1 MSSLTATVS
10 TALALTLSQG
20 PNVPP
25 DARGSIQDAPLFA
38 SHEMITLEVTGPIR
52 GMEEDRGDEPEYRD
66 MTLRWT
72 VGTETGESEVR
83 FRPRGNFRKQR
94 STCRDMPP
102 LRLNF
107 ATSAMEGTVFEG
119 QNRLKLV
126 THCREGDQYEQNVYE
141 EYLAYRI
148 YNAVTEQSFR
158 VRLVEVTYTDPEE
171 GRTSTHPGFLIED
184 EERMAERLGGT
195 IEEFGQIHPFRYAPG
210 TETRV
215 SVFQY
220 LIGNT
225 DFSLVEGHNV
235 VVVRTEEP
243 ALVPVP
249 YDFDWSGLVSARY
262 ARPNETLG
270 IRHVRQRLY
279 RGFCHDDLDAEFA
292 MAPFAGV
299 PAALPA
305 IYEELSQWE
314 EDSRKQAEEYLDD
327 FLELLDDSGKV
338 EREIVRSCRRVG

>member
-1 MSSLTATVS
+1 MSSLTASVNLS
-10 TALALTLSQG
+10 AALALSLSAVAL
-20 PNVPP
+20 P
-25 DARGSIQDAPLFA
+25 GSKGAAQEAPLFA
-38 SHEMITLEVTGPIR
+38 SHEMITLDVTGPIR
-52 GMEEDRGDEPEYRD
+52 AMEEDRGDDPEYRD

-72 VGTETGESEVR
+72 AGVESGEAEVR

-107 ATSAMEGTVFEG
+107 ATDEMVGTVFEG

-126 THCREGDQYEQNVYE
+126 THCREGEQYEENVYE

-158 VRLVEVTYTDPEE
+158 VRLVRVTYNDPEE
-171 GRTSTHPGFLIED
+171 GSTSTHPGFLIED
-184 EERMAERLGGT
+184 EDRMAERLGGE
-195 IEEFGQIHPFRYAPG
+195 IQEFDQLHPYRYAPE

-235 VVVRTEEP
+235 VVVRTEEG
-243 ALVPVP
+243 ALIPVP
-249 YDFDWSGLVSARY
+249 YDFDWSGLVAARY

-270 IRHVRQRLY
+270 IRNVRQRLY
-279 RGFCHDDLDAEFA
+279 RGFCHDGLDPHSALSDFTDLSDS
-292 MAPFAGV
+292 
-299 PAALPA
+299 LPA
-305 IYEELSQWE
+305 IYEEIALWE
-314 EDSRKQAEEYLDD
+314 GDPRKRGEEYVND
-327 FLELLDDSGKV
+327 FLELLDDPGKAD
-338 EREIVRSCRRVG
+338 RDIVRRCRRVG

>member
-1 MSSLTATVS
+1 MSSLTAAVLM
-10 TALALTLSQG
+10 ALALTLSQG
-20 PNVPP
+20 SDVLLGPK
-25 DARGSIQDAPLFA
+25 GSSQDAPLFT

-52 GMEEDRGDEPEYRD
+52 DMEEDRGDEPEYRP

-72 VGTETGESEVR
+72 VGSETGESEVR

-107 ATSAMEGTVFEG
+107 DTSEMAGTVFEG

-126 THCREGDQYEQNVYE
+126 THCREGDQYEQNVFE

-158 VRLVEVTYTDPEE
+158 VRLVEVTYVDPEE
-171 GRTSTHPGFLIED
+171 GASSTHPGFLIED
-184 EERMAERLGGT
+184 EERMAERLGGV
-195 IEEFGQIHPFRYAPG
+195 IEEFDQLHPFRYAPG

-225 DFSLVEGHNV
+225 DFSLVESHNV
-235 VVVRTEEP
+235 VVVRTEEG
-243 ALVPVP
+243 ALLPIP
-249 YDFDWSGLVSARY
+249 YDFDWSGLVAARY

-270 IRHVRQRLY
+270 IRNVRQRLY
-279 RGFCHDDLDAEFA
+279 RGFCHQDLNAA
-292 MAPFAGV
+292 TAVAPFSDL
-299 PAALPA
+299 PSKLPA
-305 IYEELSQWE
+305 IYQEIAQWE
-314 EDSRKQAEEYLDD
+314 EDSRERAQEYLDD
-327 FLELLDDSGKV
+327 FMELLDDPDKV
-338 EREIVRSCRRVG
+338 ERDIVRRCRRVG

>member
-1 MSSLTATVS
+1 MSSLTAALS
-10 TALALTLSQG
+10 MALALTLSQG
-20 PNVPP
+20 S
-25 DARGSIQDAPLFA
+25 DAPLGPRGPSQDVPLFA
-38 SHEMITLEVTGPIR
+38 SHEMITLEVKGPIQA
-52 GMEEDRGDEPEYRD
+52 MEEDRGDEPEYLH

-72 VGTETGESEVR
+72 AGAETGEAEVR

-107 ATSAMEGTVFEG
+107 ATGEMEGTVFEG

-148 YNAVTEQSFR
+148 YNVVTDESFR
-158 VRLVEVTYTDPEE
+158 VRLVQVTYTDPEE
-171 GRTSTHPGFLIED
+171 GTSSTYPGFLIED
-184 EERMAERLGGT
+184 EDRMAERLGGT
-195 IEEFGQIHPFRYAPG
+195 VEEFEQLHPFRYAPG

-225 DFSLVEGHNV
+225 DFSLVESHNV
-235 VVVRTEEP
+235 VIVRKEDG
-243 ALVPVP
+243 ALLPIP

-279 RGFCHDDLDAEFA
+279 RGFCHDGLDAATA
-292 MAPFAGV
+292 MAPFAGL
-299 PAALPA
+299 PSALPA
-305 IYEELSQWE
+305 IYAEIGPWE
-314 EDSRKQAEEYLDD
+314 EESRERAQEYVDD
-327 FLELLDDSGKV
+327 FMELLDDPGKA
-338 EREIVRSCRRVG
+338 EREIVRACRRVG